1 MSSSCIE
8 CVISLHDAEILQEG
22 WCSFR
27 STRSRTCDRQH
38 QVDRL
43 NVASNRQLATFNVIE
58 LHSDRRRHDTFFSPE
73 SVVPMES
80 VSLRLYSEASEY
92 KRKDTDSIRTTESAE
107 NACTLMSKLLNIRQ
121 LLIFR

>member
-22 WCSFR
+22 WCSFQ

-58 LHSDRRRHDTFFSPE
+58 LSAPVAPLPRRERSAVDYDNPDTFH
-73 SVVPMES
+73 
-80 VSLRLYSEASEY
+80 
-92 KRKDTDSIRTTESAE
+92 
-107 NACTLMSKLLNIRQ
+107 
-121 LLIFR
+121 

>member
-58 LHSDRRRHDTFFSPE
+58 LDLALALLLI
-73 SVVPMES
+73 VPLES
-80 VSLRLYSEASEY
+80 VSL
-92 KRKDTDSIRTTESAE
+92 
-107 NACTLMSKLLNIRQ
+107 MF
-121 LLIFR
+121 IFGC

>member
-38 QVDRL
+38 QVDQL

-58 LHSDRRRHDTFFSPE
+58 LEVNIISNFIQISNIT
-73 SVVPMES
+73 VVH
-80 VSLRLYSEASEY
+80 
-92 KRKDTDSIRTTESAE
+92 K
-107 NACTLMSKLLNIRQ
+107 
-121 LLIFR
+121 

>member
-58 LHSDRRRHDTFFSPE
+58 LREGPDPRAEDGLVCGWLVADPWPLNTG
-73 SVVPMES
+73 
-80 VSLRLYSEASEY
+80 
-92 KRKDTDSIRTTESAE
+92 TEGATILGRS
-107 NACTLMSKLLNIRQ
+107 
-121 LLIFR
+121 

>member
-22 WCSFR
+22 WYSFR

-58 LHSDRRRHDTFFSPE
+58 LVVTQTSLSQSKTVTVSGGSTWIINNETRAVDRLTGE
-73 SVVPMES
+73 
-80 VSLRLYSEASEY
+80 VSSKPDARLH
-92 KRKDTDSIRTTESAE
+92 
-107 NACTLMSKLLNIRQ
+107 RQ
-121 LLIFR
+121 

>member
-8 CVISLHDAEILQEG
+8 CVISLHDAEILQER

-58 LHSDRRRHDTFFSPE
+58 LDYG
-73 SVVPMES
+73 M
-80 VSLRLYSEASEY
+80 SENQNFKPKNEP
-92 KRKDTDSIRTTESAE
+92 
-107 NACTLMSKLLNIRQ
+107 
-121 LLIFR
+121 

>member
-58 LHSDRRRHDTFFSPE
+58 LIAVQCGNFSKEAFF
-73 SVVPMES
+73 VPQQS
-80 VSLRLYSEASEY
+80 HGNWLYETS
-92 KRKDTDSIRTTESAE
+92 
-107 NACTLMSKLLNIRQ
+107 TLQINSYDV
-121 LLIFR
+121 